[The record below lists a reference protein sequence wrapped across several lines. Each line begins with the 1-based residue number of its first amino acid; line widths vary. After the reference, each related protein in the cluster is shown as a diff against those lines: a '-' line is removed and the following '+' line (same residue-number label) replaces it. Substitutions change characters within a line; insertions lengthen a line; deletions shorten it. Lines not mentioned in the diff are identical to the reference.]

1 MDRITQLS
9 GARFCGVCP
18 PAPGSLPGL
27 RAAPIPRLR
36 SGPQGVKPWWQRGP
50 ESLPPS
56 LPPGVPSSESTR
68 LARKELSLPAI
79 CKTGAGEGE
88 EGGEEEGGREEGGS
102 RLQGDSAR
110 NPLPRDLAPGPP
122 APKEALPSPGSC
134 SLPPPSLRP
143 PALCPQEGGLQDFQP
158 SLGCLLSFSKPS
170 SRGRREPCQDK
181 SPSPTAPAGP
191 LSQPPFSCPPPPAP
205 LPNFFPVPILAPAPP
220 SPTSIGSQVPSSGWR
235 GQVGPRF
242 PARRWERQTPQAD
255 TETCRAPARLP
266 AWRPP
271 HRKTWPQVHPGRWL
285 RGLSRPGREL
295 VPGAPAEP
303 GSRLWAAGARPR
315 GTLRGGGKVFRALA
329 RFCPAGLLY
338 NNHHLSGSQAAGVS
352 AEARMPASAPPPGP
366 GRGLHQ
372 DGGVGAARE

>member
-1 MDRITQLS
+1 MVGVGSGVPPSFPPSRRPQLGVYPAGAQGVKSARNLQDWSRGGGGGGRGGEKKGEADCRETAPGTPSPGTWPLGPQPQKRPCPPRGRAPFPRPASALQLCVPRRVGCRISSQALAACS
-9 GARFCGVCP
+9 VFPNPPVGEGGSPVRIRVPPPLPP
-18 PAPGSLPGL
+18 PAPSHSLL
-27 RAAPIPRLR
+27 F
-36 SGPQGVKPWWQRGP
+36 
-50 ESLPPS
+50 
-56 LPPGVPSSESTR
+56 
-68 LARKELSLPAI
+68 PA
-79 CKTGAGEGE
+79 
-88 EGGEEEGGREEGGS
+88 
-102 RLQGDSAR
+102 
-110 NPLPRDLAPGPP
+110 
-122 APKEALPSPGSC
+122 
-134 SLPPPSLRP
+134 
-143 PALCPQEGGLQDFQP
+143 
-158 SLGCLLSFSKPS
+158 
-170 SRGRREPCQDK
+170 
-181 SPSPTAPAGP
+181 
-191 LSQPPFSCPPPPAP
+191 PPPPAP
-205 LPNFFPVPILAPAPP
+205 LPNFFPFPILAPAPP

-255 TETCRAPARLP
+255 TETCWAPARLP

-285 RGLSRPGREL
+285 RALSRPGREL

-372 DGGVGAARE
+372 DGGVGAAQE